1 MSVKTFARMLAAVV
15 AAGFS
20 APTAFADP
28 VSSFFPGGTGKLVDA
43 NGNVVTPGT
52 CLSLTSGTL
61 NDTCSGS
68 TAGTGSGTTA
78 GTGGSAVRA
87 GQFEMQ
93 TPGGGPIVSAPYYL
107 TTYAELPGTITYSR
121 VSMLAASGGNFQ
133 YVVHVVHGTTD
144 TIVTGLNN
152 VGVCNGEGG
161 CGAAQL
167 GTYASP
173 NVAQATANNTYVV
186 GDKIYVSFN
195 TVGGTFTNVNLHLSV
210 VQ

>member
-1 MSVKTFARMLAAVV
+1 MKFRTLARVLATTIADDFTVH
-15 AAGFS
+15 AAY
-20 APTAFADP
+20 ADP
-28 VSSFFPGGTGKLVDA
+28 VNSFFPGGAGKLVDA

-61 NDTCSGS
+61 NGTCSG
-68 TAGTGSGTTA
+68 

-93 TPGGGPIVSAPYYL
+93 TPGGGPIISAPYYL

-167 GTYASP
+167 GTYARP

-195 TVGGTFTNVNLHLSV
+195 TAGGTFTNVNLHLSV

>member
-1 MSVKTFARMLAAVV
+1 MNFKMFARMLAAMV

-20 APTAFADP
+20 APAAFADP
-28 VSSFFPGGTGKLVDA
+28 VNSFFPGGTGKLVDA
-43 NGNVVTPGT
+43 NGNAVTPGT

-68 TAGTGSGTTA
+68 TT

-107 TTYAELPGTITYSR
+107 TTYTELPGTITYSR

-133 YVVHVVHGTTD
+133 YVVHVVHGATD

-195 TVGGTFTNVNLHLSV
+195 AVGGTFTNVNLHLGV